1 MSGSILDERGVSAL
15 AEQLAAELPTG
26 SVLWLEGEL
35 GAGKTTF
42 ARAFIRARTG
52 SGGGTSPT
60 YGLVHRHAGPRGDTL
75 HLDCYRLRAPEDAA
89 DLDWEGAAEADILLI
104 EWPDRAGS
112 WAPPPDRR
120 VQLHHQGEDTRRI
133 EVLS

>member
-1 MSGSILDERGVSAL
+1 MSGQLLDEPGVTAL
-15 AEQLAAELPTG
+15 AARLAAELATG

-42 ARAFIRARTG
+42 ARAFIQARTG
-52 SGGGTSPT
+52 SGGGASPS
-60 YGLVHRHAGPRGDTL
+60 YGLVHRHAGPRGDIL

-89 DLDWEGAAEADILLI
+89 DLDWEGAAAADALLI
-104 EWPDRAGS
+104 EWPERAGS

-120 VQLHHQGEDTRRI
+120 IRFKHEGDHTRRV
-133 EVLS
+133 EVLG

>member
-1 MSGSILDERGVSAL
+1 MNDTVLDERGVVEL
-15 AEQLAAELPTG
+15 AERLAAELPTG
-26 SVLWLEGEL
+26 TVLWLEGDL

-60 YGLVHRHAGPRGDTL
+60 YGLVHRHAGSRGDIL

-89 DLDWEGAAEADILLI
+89 DLDWEGAAAADILLI

-120 VQLHHQGEDTRRI
+120 VRLHPDGEQTRRV
-133 EVLS
+133 EVLP